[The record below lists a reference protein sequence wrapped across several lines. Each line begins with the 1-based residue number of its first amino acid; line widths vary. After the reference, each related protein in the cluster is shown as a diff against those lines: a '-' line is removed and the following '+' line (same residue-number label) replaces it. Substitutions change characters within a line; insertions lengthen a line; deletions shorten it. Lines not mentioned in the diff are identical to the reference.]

1 MQNFDFK
8 TASAIYVVSNFCIA
22 SLLAVAFADSRVR
35 GTRLWIAGLFT
46 LIFSTPFFALRDVIP
61 PDVAIVLGNGLF
73 ALAWV
78 LFQASF
84 DAFYGNRRPPWQRGL
99 PIFLAMVLAAGLLD
113 AVKVRSLSLTTLYML
128 QSLAIAGTI
137 VVRRR
142 EFRLRV
148 IAILASGYVLAA
160 LSFMV
165 RGLAVFFDPLANPDP
180 FAPSMSQDIAMVL
193 SVPSL
198 IACSFGFV
206 LLHRERV
213 ENEVRQLADIDPLT
227 GLQNRRGFEAAFAKE
242 LREAADAGSWT
253 SLALVD
259 IDHFKT
265 VNDRYGHA
273 LGDEALRTLAR
284 IVSRELRGGDLVAR
298 IGGDEFCVLLSR
310 TPPLRAG
317 VVAERLRR
325 AVASNDWTSL
335 GLTQRLTVTIGLSSH
350 KGSEADDGEDFMRLA
365 DMALLTAKGMARDMV
380 LHADQLTGRTAE
392 ARP

>member
-8 TASAIYVVSNFCIA
+8 TASVIYVISNFCIA
-22 SLLAVAFADSRVR
+22 SLLAVAFADSRAR
-35 GTRLWIAGLFT
+35 GARLWIAGLFT
-46 LIFSTPFFALRDVIP
+46 LIVSTPFFTLREIIP

-84 DAFYGNRRPPWQRGL
+84 DAFYGNRRPSWQRVL
-99 PIFLAMVLAAGLLD
+99 PIFLAMVLAGGLLD
-113 AVKVRSLSLTTLYML
+113 AAKPRTLSLCLLFSL

-137 VVRRR
+137 VARRR

-148 IAILASGYVLAA
+148 IGILASGYVLAA

-165 RGLAVFFDPLANPDP
+165 RGLSVFFAPSANPDP
-180 FAPSMSQDIAMVL
+180 FAPGMPQNIAMVL

-198 IACSFGFV
+198 VACTFGFV

-213 ENEVRQLADIDPLT
+213 ENEVRLLADIDPLT
-227 GLQNRRGFEAAFAKE
+227 GLQNRRGFETAFAKE
-242 LREAADAGSWT
+242 LRDAADCDSWT

-265 VNDRYGHA
+265 VNDRHGHA
-273 LGDEALRTLAR
+273 LGDKALRTLAR
-284 IVSRELRGGDLVAR
+284 IISRELRGGDLVAR

-317 VVAERLRR
+317 SVAERLRR
-325 AVASNDWTSL
+325 AVAGHDWTSL
-335 GLTQRLTVTIGLSSH
+335 GLTQGLTVTIGLSSH
-350 KGSEADDGEDFMRLA
+350 KGGETDDGEDFMRLA
-365 DMALLTAKGMARDMV
+365 DMALLTAKDMARDMV
-380 LHADQLTGRTAE
+380 LHADQLTGPAAAVRT
-392 ARP
+392 